1 MRIGVTDTTEG
12 GHTMQHMMRLCCG
25 LVCALPLVGP
35 LHFQLTFLPRSLP
48 PSLCPSLL
56 PPYLPPS
63 VPPCIPPSLPFSLF
77 LSLPLS
83 LLFTL
88 LFCLP
93 PHMKSFLVTHG
104 HRLPHPCCVGVCSV
118 GSTHSTHSMGTVHV
132 YIQYGKQWC
141 GVMYCVHVHCFVGTY
156 IPVVYMWLYSH
167 MGFQYSC
174 LASCLSSVSCKR
186 LRSFLFSLDQ
196 VLQY

>member
-1 MRIGVTDTTEG
+1 
-12 GHTMQHMMRLCCG
+12 MQCMMGLCCG

-35 LHFQLTFLPRSLP
+35 LHFQLTSLPRSLS
-48 PSLCPSLL
+48 PS
-56 PPYLPPS
+56 LPPS
-63 VPPCIPPSLPFSLF
+63 VPPCIPPSLPFSLL

-93 PHMKSFLVTHG
+93 RHMMSFLVTHG

-156 IPVVYMWLYSH
+156 IPAVCMWLYSH
-167 MGFQYSC
+167 MGLQYSR

-186 LRSFLFSLDQ
+186 LRSFLFSPDQ